1 MIFANEKKVEINIV
15 TYIILTIMIIVLL
28 NDYLSFIFNIKYVI
42 GILISSFIVLV
53 LEFLLRKK
61 IKIKHSF
68 KKEDIIFYVFLFGL
82 MILTIPYPDRAFDT
96 FNYHLYL
103 QEKPFG
109 DKLFYDFFAG
119 KNINSFSYAFP
130 DRVFYIFRYLL
141 GYRLGVI
148 LNYILII
155 GIFYNVKS
163 ILKKLDVKCND
174 VVLTIV
180 SMMITFSLS
189 IIDIV
194 DSYYID
200 LISLYLLIELFNLM
214 IMGSKLNNNKETN
227 LKIFSIIGLLYGLT
241 FATKISNAVLLVLYF
256 ILYIIK
262 NRNIFK
268 LLTIKNIT
276 YTLLLF
282 MFGFILYFV
291 YNIAETGNPVF
302 PFYNTIFKS
311 NFFGLWDWLDTR
323 FGPHTIIETL
333 LWPLIILKYPNRL
346 VDTAIAEPLWCYGYI
361 ISIIYVIYYV
371 YRYIRYKETNNT
383 RLFYFIST
391 ILIYLVWAK
400 FQLGY
405 SRYGLIVLVLGGIST
420 YIFVTDMFKYK
431 KNIVIGIL
439 LVLLIYNYNY
449 SIIKYLG
456 EENFW
461 IFNNYYNNSDDYMY
475 NVKNIFAKGNDDLDL
490 SIFEENSAW
499 LIFYYNSGY
508 AKILNG
514 NIPIITA
521 TSGVE
526 NEYTR
531 KLYNDTIEKYDH
543 LYTLV
548 DALDFQNF
556 IENLNNTQFKIKD
569 IKQVISSDIIGTE
582 SSFTYIFEVEK
593 CEKYCENSFFSINT
607 DYNEKIAEK
616 YECSIMIGIPKDSN
630 QLYTEDYY
638 LEVNGETVKIDA
650 SGDLVKV
657 EIEDR
662 IDIEYQNDEGIHNS
676 WYMVYKNIEEK

>member
-1 MIFANEKKVEINIV
+1 MIFANDKEIKLNIV
-15 TYIILTIMIIVLL
+15 TYVILSIMIIVLL
-28 NDYLSFIFNIKYVI
+28 NDYLSFIFDINYII
-42 GILISSFIVLV
+42 GILISSSMVFALSFV
-53 LEFLLRKK
+53 LRKS
-61 IKIKHSF
+61 IKLETSF
-68 KKEDIIFYVFLFGL
+68 KKEDIIFYIFLLGL
-82 MILTIPYPDRAFDT
+82 MAVTIPYPDRAFDT

-109 DKLFYDFFAG
+109 EKIFYDFFAG

-130 DRVFYIFRYLL
+130 DRMFYLFRYFL

-163 ILKKLDVKCND
+163 ILKKLDIKCND
-174 VVLTIV
+174 IVLTIV
-180 SMMITFSLS
+180 STIITFSLS

-200 LISLYLLIELFNLM
+200 LISLYLLIELFNFM
-214 IMGSKLNNNKETN
+214 IIGNKLDNNKETN

-241 FATKISNAVLLVLYF
+241 FAAKISNAILLVLYF

-262 NRNIFK
+262 NKKIFK
-268 LLTIKNIT
+268 YLTIKNVAFTFI
-276 YTLLLF
+276 LF
-282 MFGFILYFV
+282 IFGFILYFV
-291 YNIAETGNPVF
+291 YNISQTGNPVF

-311 NFFGLWDWLDTR
+311 NLFGLWDWLDTR

-361 ISIIYVIYYV
+361 ISILYTIYYI
-371 YRYIRYKETNNT
+371 YKYIRYKETNNT

-391 ILIYLVWAK
+391 ILMYLTWAK

-405 SRYGLIVLVLGGIST
+405 SRYGLVVLTLGGIST

-431 KNIVIGIL
+431 KNIIIGVML
-439 LVLLIYNYNY
+439 LLLIYNYNY
-449 SIIKYLG
+449 STIKYAG
-456 EENFW
+456 EDNFW

-490 SIFEENSAW
+490 NIFEENSAW

-514 NIPIITA
+514 DIPIITA

-531 KLYNDTIEKYDH
+531 KLYEYSILKYDH

-556 IENLNNTQFKIKD
+556 IDSLNNLQFKIKD
-569 IKQVISSDIIGTE
+569 IKKVISSDIIGNK
-582 SSFTYIFEVEK
+582 SSYTYIFEVEK

-607 DYNEKIAEK
+607 DYNEKIDEK
-616 YECSIMIGIPKDSN
+616 YECDILIGLPKDANKS
-630 QLYTEDYY
+630 YSEDYN
-638 LEVNGETVKIDA
+638 LIVNGETVKIDTL
-650 SGDLVKV
+650 GNLVKLDV
-657 EIEDR
+657 KDSINIKYE
-662 IDIEYQNDEGIHNS
+662 NDAGIHNN
-676 WYMVYKNIEEK
+676 WYMVYKSIEEK